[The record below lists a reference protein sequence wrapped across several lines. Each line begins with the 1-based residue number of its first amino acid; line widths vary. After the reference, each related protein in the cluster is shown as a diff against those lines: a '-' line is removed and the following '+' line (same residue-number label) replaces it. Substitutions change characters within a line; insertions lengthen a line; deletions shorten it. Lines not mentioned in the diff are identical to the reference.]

1 VILPGAVGGH
11 IRVSIRAEVSQ
22 AYERLAA
29 GVFDFDTARGCIVAD
44 KDFVVGVLSEADH
57 GRGLQGEFA
66 DASFAL
72 DGGPSASG
80 AVFEDGFGAGLEGQ
94 FFGAKELFAIDAAI
108 DNPLVGDPCGALGRI
123 DDRFDV
129 VGVFEV
135 GIDVLFP
142 VELPDDKIEVLMLV
156 CRHVLDQQRPG
167 HVSAFDD
174 RLKHSENIRAP
185 LGFVGA
191 QRARS
196 VENAWWNQP
205 SGPSLESVSAGE
217 VQDSVIAFVPIRQ
230 ATSELVFGGSR
241 FEAHE
246 GVGEVVIDVV
256 ILGREVVAF
265 GFPFLTDQS
274 SIFLRLV
281 HVVGDWSHVVEEFR
295 IDRPSV
301 VFAEDGRADELVALL
316 GDGVLEEK
324 LFAFEQAEAQ
334 AFVPYTA
341 FVGRL
346 GGAGEPAFI
355 DTTSVSAVCVKIIR
369 VEFDSAAWV

>member
-1 VILPGAVGGH
+1 
-11 IRVSIRAEVSQ
+11 
-22 AYERLAA
+22 
-29 GVFDFDTARGCIVAD
+29 
-44 KDFVVGVLSEADH
+44 
-57 GRGLQGEFA
+57 
-66 DASFAL
+66 
-72 DGGPSASG
+72 
-80 AVFEDGFGAGLEGQ
+80 
-94 FFGAKELFAIDAAI
+94 
-108 DNPLVGDPCGALGRI
+108 
-123 DDRFDV
+123 
-129 VGVFEV
+129 
-135 GIDVLFP
+135 
-142 VELPDDKIEVLMLV
+142 M
-156 CRHVLDQQRPG
+156 
-167 HVSAFDD
+167 
-174 RLKHSENIRAP
+174 
-185 LGFVGA
+185 
-191 QRARS
+191 
-196 VENAWWNQP
+196 ENAWWNQP

-256 ILGREVVAF
+256 VLGREVVAF

-281 HVVGDWSHVVEEFR
+281 HVVGDWPHVVEEFR

-341 FVGRL
+341 FVGSF

-355 DTTSVSAVCVKIIR
+355 DTTSISAVCVKIIR